1 MRENRS
7 TCLSSRQK
15 NICDNFVCRSKI
27 LPSSAAWSEML
38 RSVLVPLPMASKSP
52 APIVPQ
58 SLLMIINPMLVI
70 EKNALS
76 QATKSIPVIQSSPR
90 TGRDLEH
97 NTLDTGMISQ
107 AYLVIQSA

>member
-1 MRENRS
+1 
-7 TCLSSRQK
+7 
-15 NICDNFVCRSKI
+15 
-27 LPSSAAWSEML
+27 ML

-76 QATKSIPVIQSSPR
+76 QATKNIPVIQGSPR

-97 NTLDTGMISQ
+97 NTLNTGMISQ